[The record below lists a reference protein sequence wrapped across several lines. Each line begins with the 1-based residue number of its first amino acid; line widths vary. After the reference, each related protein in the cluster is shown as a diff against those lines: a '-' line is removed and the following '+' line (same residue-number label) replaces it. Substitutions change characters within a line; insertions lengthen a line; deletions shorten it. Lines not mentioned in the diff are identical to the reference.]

1 MINKGATQHFSQG
14 PTETCLS
21 DRARAARLQ
30 ATRKLLKV
38 FLFFFFFW
46 MPALPVCHCLSLR
59 LWASLYC
66 LCQMWAGGFCLHSLS
81 PSCQALTD
89 KASAPRQSPLLRL
102 RWLFLDSVPPLISSS
117 EICLREI
124 GGWVG
129 GWGWGWRFGSGG
141 GVEGWG
147 GARKS
152 GRRRMCL
159 EERRVNGY
167 HGSWQWQTV

>member
-30 ATRKLLKV
+30 AARKLLKV
-38 FLFFFFFW
+38 FLFFLFFW
-46 MPALPVCHCLSLR
+46 MPGLPVCHCLSLR
-59 LWASLYC
+59 LWAWLYC

-117 EICLREI
+117 EICLRAI
-124 GGWVG
+124 GGGRVG
-129 GWGWGWRFGSGG
+129 WWGLGVEVWQWGAWGVGRGKKERRKEDVSGG
-141 GVEGWG
+141 
-147 GARKS
+147 
-152 GRRRMCL
+152 
-159 EERRVNGY
+159 EE
-167 HGSWQWQTV
+167 S